1 MPQVSQLYIAPGQSV
16 QFRAVTWRQ
25 YKKVL
30 EDLSPHRAIRLAY
43 NNGKLIMMRSH
54 AKQEDDK
61 EIISD
66 LIKALLEE
74 LSIDFRSFGS
84 TTFERRSD
92 LKAIEPDQ
100 CFYIQN
106 EKAIR
111 DKRQIDLKKDP
122 APDLAIEI
130 DAEARSHPDIYAAF
144 GVSEL
149 WQFNQTEL
157 SIHQLRAGRYQ
168 TVEESS
174 HFPDLPIKDLLPYCL
189 EQSRT
194 LGRNVVI
201 RDFRR
206 WVRDTQQRLSEP
218 SADVSI

>member
-1 MPQVSQLYIAPGQSV
+1 MLQTSQLDIAPGQSV
-16 QFRAVTWRQ
+16 RLRAVTWRQ
-25 YKKVL
+25 YKKIL
-30 EDLSPHRAIRLAY
+30 EDLSPYRATRLAY
-43 NNGKLIMMRSH
+43 NNGNLSIMRPH

-61 EIISD
+61 EIVGD

-74 LSIDFRSFGS
+74 LSMEFRSLGA

-111 DKRQIDLKKDP
+111 GKRTIDIKKDP
-122 APDLAIEI
+122 VPDLVLEMDP
-130 DAEARSHPDIYAAF
+130 DARTHVDIYQAL
-144 GVSEL
+144 GIPEL
-149 WQFNQTEL
+149 WQFSQAEL
-157 SIHQLRAGRYQ
+157 SINKLLAGRYV
-168 TVEESS
+168 TVEESIF
-174 HFPDLPIKDLLPYCL
+174 FPDLPIKDLLPYCL

-194 LGRNVVI
+194 LGRNIVM

-206 WVRDTQQRLSEP
+206 WIRDTQQRLHE
-218 SADVSI
+218 A